1 MITNAH
7 RILTQRQG
15 SNLFLDQYPGLQG
28 YSLRKI
34 SRHCNSPITLVN
46 SSGESINLGFDSN
59 GNLDTATALSFC
71 GIGNGQIS
79 TLKEQSG
86 SGLDLSQTTQS
97 NMPYLIIGGVLQ
109 TLNGLPCL
117 TQPSYANTQG
127 LIGSGSSFGY
137 FVTPQLSALVVGS
150 MSAALGYG
158 GLLSIS
164 SLEGRPNGDDSVP
177 NDYGTSDAACLFVGG
192 SSGYDVIAY
201 RVNSYGQ
208 FSAPQNTQFFGAITF
223 DGSNVYQYLNGS
235 QFYSQSVSQTFN
247 SETIGLGTRLGNNAT
262 ISGHSWNGSYQEM
275 LIIPNQALS
284 SAQISQITALQH
296 NYYG

>member
-7 RILTQRQG
+7 RILTQRKG

-71 GIGNGQIS
+71 GTGNGQIS

-86 SGLDLSQTTQS
+86 SGLDLSQSMQS
-97 NMPYLIIGGVLQ
+97 MMPYLIVGGVLQ
-109 TLNGLPCL
+109 TLNGLPCI
-117 TQPSYANTQG
+117 THPSYGNTQG
-127 LIGSGSSFGY
+127 LIGSGSSSGY
-137 FVTPQLSALVVGS
+137 FVTPQLSALVIGS
-150 MSAALGYG
+150 MSAGLGYR

-164 SLEGRPNGDDSVP
+164 LLQGRQNGNDAVP

-192 SSGYDVIAY
+192 SSGYDVIGY

-208 FSAPQNTQFFGAITF
+208 FSTTPNTPFFGAITF
-223 DGSNVYQYLNGS
+223 DGTNVHQYLNGS
-235 QFYSQSVSQTFN
+235 QFYSQPVAQTFN
-247 SETIGLGTRLGNNAT
+247 SDTIGLGTRLGNNAT
-262 ISGHSWNGSYQEM
+262 VSGQSWNGSYQEM
-275 LIIPNQALS
+275 LIIPNQAFS